1 MDNNKIR
8 KYIKQGREDKF
19 YKSYSWQ
26 KKRMQILER
35 DNHECQRCKE
45 LGVFGKGEAVHHI
58 KHLKEFPE
66 LGMSDDNLI
75 TLCFNCHNVVHPEK
89 GFVDGIK
96 KEIHGEK
103 WE

>member
-1 MDNNKIR
+1 MDSKTII

-26 KKRMQILER
+26 KKRMEIIER
-35 DNHECQRCKE
+35 DHRECQRCRE
-45 LGVFGKGEAVHHI
+45 LGSFSKGEVVHHI

-66 LGMSDDNLI
+66 LGMDNDNLI